1 MDRDHLTVSE
11 VDRQL
16 LSDLSGSD
24 NDSNFSLSDTF
35 DDTDE
40 DPTYTPEQDTQP
52 RFVSRNSPT
61 IGSQCDSDTLVQP
74 GPSTRPTLPRPTV
87 DRRVF
92 SDSSSESDNDD
103 HEELFGSG
111 FFQHRLSFPNTP
123 KPQMSRRSWAKR
135 QHRQWPCKKI
145 QGLSGF
151 SSARTDPDT
160 RGKESASV
168 HDFIQSKV

>member
-1 MDRDHLTVSE
+1 MDRDHLTISE

-16 LSDLSGSD
+16 LSDLSGSG
-24 NDSNFSLSDTF
+24 NDSNFSLSDIF

-103 HEELFGSG
+103 HEGNDIWKAINEGDNNF
-111 FFQHRLSFPNTP
+111 
-123 KPQMSRRSWAKR
+123 
-135 QHRQWPCKKI
+135 I
-145 QGLSGF
+145 
-151 SSARTDPDT
+151 
-160 RGKESASV
+160 
-168 HDFIQSKV
+168 HDFSFNETPGPKYSPPSYCISY

>member
-103 HEELFGSG
+103 HE
-111 FFQHRLSFPNTP
+111 
-123 KPQMSRRSWAKR
+123 
-135 QHRQWPCKKI
+135 
-145 QGLSGF
+145 
-151 SSARTDPDT
+151 
-160 RGKESASV
+160 
-168 HDFIQSKV
+168 